1 MTKEEIAKLTL
12 EDVDTIFGPAIPETG
27 MGDRDSAG
35 RLFENIVDRSDPRMN
50 PNNLTREDEEAIM
63 EHVMSNLIGGLTI
76 EELSIEDE
84 DRYIAA
90 SGDTRKITIKGTP
103 GVKFTVAVKDG
114 SDCSIMEEELEH
126 IEIPDIGHY
135 VFEQKFPSVASDKKV
150 EFYEI
155 KLTPQATVK
164 YNYTEDLKVYQYPA
178 KTITFTALPNNVPF
192 HLYSEQI
199 LSDPDIL
206 SDGKSAGLF
215 FQAKGFPS
223 NSTGERE
230 ETWTTTV
237 SESEEY
243 GGEGASGKYYVKN
256 LNFNEAITKST
267 AIKKVVHKPS
277 GGSIDKTVNLK
288 PLATGIRDGNAS
300 GDLKVGMIFRGNVEK
315 IKKVFKSLEVPDCKR
330 KTNRFELES
339 TTDLFEGMSV
349 RINNIVAAEVL
360 SIDCVKNIT
369 ISKKLTIR
377 SGDKVKFTYTTA
389 GKVESVVTQL
399 NQEGNA
405 CVTISR
411 EVYMPNGMEL
421 NFDDDRSVVKGK
433 ITAIGSGTDQ
443 VVITNKL
450 NIKSIGTQDVIYRLD
465 TSKIIN
471 RKPNAKDFNVETLD
485 NTPISINLSAGDFDS
500 NKLTKRHTI
509 TKNGSHG
516 TATWGG
522 VDEGGTQ
529 YPYIAYTPIKGF
541 LGEDVIKYRVTHDG
555 SNSLVDDDTATNP
568 MSDEKTIRITVK

>member
-12 EDVDTIFGPAIPETG
+12 EDVDTIFGPAIPEPG

-35 RLFENIVDRSDPRMN
+35 VLFENIVDRSDPRLN

-178 KTITFTALPNNVPF
+178 KTITFTALPNDVPF

-199 LSDPDIL
+199 LSDGRL
-206 SDGKSAGLF
+206 AGIY
-215 FQAKGFPS
+215 FQVKGLPS
-223 NSTGERE
+223 NSTSERE

-237 SESEEY
+237 TEDAYGEST
-243 GGEGASGKYYVKN
+243 SGKHYVKN

-267 AIKKVVHKPS
+267 AIKKVVHKPN

-288 PLATGIRDGNAS
+288 PLATGVRDGNAS
-300 GDLKVGMIFRGNVEK
+300 GDLEVGMIFRGNVEK
-315 IKKVFKSLEVPDCKR
+315 IKKVFKSLEVTDCKQ

-360 SIDCVKNIT
+360 SIDSAKNIT

-377 SGDKVKFTYTTA
+377 SGDKVKFTYTT
-389 GKVESVVTQL
+389 GGRVESVVTQL

-405 CVTISR
+405 CVTIGH

-421 NFDDDRSVVKGK
+421 NFDDDRSVVKGR
-433 ITAIGSGTDQ
+433 ITATGSGTDQ
-443 VVITNKL
+443 VVLTKYL
-450 NIKSIGTQDVIYRLD
+450 TIKSIGTQDVIYKLD
-465 TSKIIN
+465 TSKITN

-522 VDEGGTQ
+522 IDEGGAQ
-529 YPYIAYTPIKGF
+529 YPRIVYTPIKGF

-555 SNSLVDDDTATNP
+555 SNSLVDDDTAKNP

>member
-12 EDVDTIFGPAIPETG
+12 EDVDTIFGPAIPEPG
-27 MGDRDSAG
+27 MGDRDSTG

-178 KTITFTALPNNVPF
+178 KTITFTALPNDVPF

-199 LSDPDIL
+199 LSDGRL
-206 SDGKSAGLF
+206 AGIY
-215 FQAKGFPS
+215 FQVKGLPS
-223 NSTGERE
+223 NSTSERE

-237 SESEEY
+237 TEDAYGEST
-243 GGEGASGKYYVKN
+243 SGKHYVKN

-267 AIKKVVHKPS
+267 AIKKVVHKPN

-288 PLATGIRDGNAS
+288 PLATGVRDGNAS
-300 GDLKVGMIFRGNVEK
+300 GDLEVGMIFRGNVEK
-315 IKKVFKSLEVPDCKR
+315 IKKVFKSLEVTDCKQ

-360 SIDCVKNIT
+360 SIDSAKNIT

-421 NFDDDRSVVKGK
+421 NFDDDRSVVKGR
-433 ITAIGSGTDQ
+433 ITATGSGTDQ
-443 VVITNKL
+443 VVLTKYL
-450 NIKSIGTQDVIYRLD
+450 TIKSIGTQDVIYKLD
-465 TSKIIN
+465 TSKITN

-522 VDEGGTQ
+522 IDEGGAQ
-529 YPYIAYTPIKGF
+529 YPRIVYTPIKGF

-555 SNSLVDDDTATNP
+555 SNSLVDDDTAKNP

>member
-12 EDVDTIFGPAIPETG
+12 EDVDTIFGPAIPEPG

-35 RLFENIVDRSDPRMN
+35 VLFENIVDRSDPRLN
-50 PNNLTREDEEAIM
+50 PNNLTREDEEAII

-103 GVKFTVAVKDG
+103 GAKFTVAVKDG

-178 KTITFTALPNNVPF
+178 KTISFIPLEGNIPF
-192 HLYSEQI
+192 HVYSEQV
-199 LSDPDIL
+199 L
-206 SDGKSAGLF
+206 SDGRDAARF
-215 FQAKGFPS
+215 FQVKGFPS

-237 SESEEY
+237 SESAEY
-243 GGEGASGKYYVKN
+243 GGEDAGGKYYVKS
-256 LNFNEAITKST
+256 LDFNEAITKST
-267 AIKKVVHKPS
+267 AIKKVVHKPN
-277 GGSIDKTVNLK
+277 GGSIDKTINLK
-288 PLATGIRDGNAS
+288 PLATGVRDGNAS

-377 SGDKVKFTYTTA
+377 SGDKVKFTYTT
-389 GKVESVVTQL
+389 GGRVESVVTQL

-405 CVTISR
+405 CVTIGR

-421 NFDDDRSVVKGK
+421 NFDDDRSVVKGR
-433 ITAIGSGTDQ
+433 ITAAGSGTDQ
-443 VVITNKL
+443 VVLTKYL
-450 NIKSIGTQDVIYRLD
+450 TIKSIGTRDVIYQFD
-465 TSKIIN
+465 KSKVIT
-471 RKPNAKDFNVETLD
+471 RKPNAKNFNVETLD
-485 NTPISINLSAGDFDS
+485 NTPVIINLSAGDFDS

-516 TATWGG
+516 AATWTAG
-522 VDEGGTQ
+522 VNGEGGTQ
-529 YPYIAYTPIKGF
+529 YPYITYTPIKGF

-555 SNSLVDDDTATNP
+555 TSSLVDDDTAANP

>member
-12 EDVDTIFGPAIPETG
+12 EDVDTIFGPAIPEPG

-35 RLFENIVDRSDPRMN
+35 VLFENIVDRNDPRLN

-63 EHVMSNLIGGLTI
+63 EHVTSNLIGGLTV

-178 KTITFTALPNNVPF
+178 KTITFTALPNDVPF

-199 LSDPDIL
+199 LSDGRL
-206 SDGKSAGLF
+206 AGLF
-215 FQAKGFPS
+215 FQVKGLPS
-223 NSTGERE
+223 NSTSERE

-237 SESEEY
+237 TEDAYGEST
-243 GGEGASGKYYVKN
+243 SGKHYVKSF
-256 LNFNEAITKST
+256 NFNEAITKST
-267 AIKKVVHKPS
+267 AIKKVVHKPN

-288 PLATGIRDGNAS
+288 PLATGVRDGNAS
-300 GDLKVGMIFRGNVEK
+300 GDLEVGMMFRGNVEK
-315 IKKVFKSLEVPDCKR
+315 IKKVFKSLEVTDCKQ

-360 SIDCVKNIT
+360 SVDCVKNIT

-377 SGDKVKFTYTTA
+377 SGDKVKFTYTT
-389 GKVESVVTQL
+389 GGRVESVVTQL

-405 CVTISR
+405 CVTIGH

-421 NFDDDRSVVKGK
+421 NFDDDRSVVKGR
-433 ITAIGSGTDQ
+433 ITATGSGTDQ
-443 VVITNKL
+443 VVLTKYL
-450 NIKSIGTQDVIYRLD
+450 TIKNIGTQDVIYKLD

-522 VDEGGTQ
+522 GGEGDAQ

>member
-12 EDVDTIFGPAIPETG
+12 EDVDTIFGPAIPEPG

-35 RLFENIVDRSDPRMN
+35 VLFENIVDRNDPRLN

-63 EHVMSNLIGGLTI
+63 EHVTSNLIGGSTV

-178 KTITFTALPNNVPF
+178 KTITFTALPNDVPF

-199 LSDPDIL
+199 LSDGRL
-206 SDGKSAGLF
+206 AGLF
-215 FQAKGFPS
+215 FQVKGLPS
-223 NSTGERE
+223 NSTSERE
-230 ETWTTTV
+230 ETWTTTATEDAYG
-237 SESEEY
+237 EST
-243 GGEGASGKYYVKN
+243 GGKHYVKN

-267 AIKKVVHKPS
+267 AIKKVVHKPN

-288 PLATGIRDGNAS
+288 PLATGVRDGNAS
-300 GDLKVGMIFRGNVEK
+300 GDLEVGMMFRGNVEK
-315 IKKVFKSLEVPDCKR
+315 IKKVFKSLEVTDCKQ

-349 RINNIVAAEVL
+349 RVNNIVAAEVL
-360 SIDCVKNIT
+360 SIDSVKNIT

-377 SGDKVKFTYTTA
+377 SGDKVKFTYTT
-389 GKVESVVTQL
+389 GGRVESVVTQL

-522 VDEGGTQ
+522 IDEGGPQ
-529 YPYIAYTPIKGF
+529 YPRIVYTPIKGF

-555 SNSLVDDDTATNP
+555 SNGLVDDDAATNP

>member
-12 EDVDTIFGPAIPETG
+12 EDVDTIFGPAIPEPG

-35 RLFENIVDRSDPRMN
+35 VLFENIVDRNDPRLN

-63 EHVMSNLIGGLTI
+63 EHVTSNLIGGSTV

-103 GVKFTVAVKDG
+103 GAKFTVAVKDG

-178 KTITFTALPNNVPF
+178 KTITFTALPNDVPF

-199 LSDPDIL
+199 LSDGRL
-206 SDGKSAGLF
+206 AGLF
-215 FQAKGFPS
+215 FQVKGLPS
-223 NSTGERE
+223 NSTSERE
-230 ETWTTTV
+230 ETWTTTATEDAYG
-237 SESEEY
+237 EST
-243 GGEGASGKYYVKN
+243 GGKHYVKN

-267 AIKKVVHKPS
+267 AIKKVVHKPN

-288 PLATGIRDGNAS
+288 PLATGVRDGNAS
-300 GDLKVGMIFRGNVEK
+300 GDLEVGMMFRGNVEK
-315 IKKVFKSLEVPDCKR
+315 IKKVFKSLEVTDCKQ

-349 RINNIVAAEVL
+349 RVNNIVAAEVL
-360 SIDCVKNIT
+360 SIDSVKNIT

-377 SGDKVKFTYTTA
+377 SGDKVKFTYTT
-389 GKVESVVTQL
+389 GGRVESVVTQL

-522 VDEGGTQ
+522 IDEGGPQ
-529 YPYIAYTPIKGF
+529 YPRIVYTPIKGF

-555 SNSLVDDDTATNP
+555 SNGLVDDDAATNP

>member
-12 EDVDTIFGPAIPETG
+12 EDVDTIFGPAIPKPG

-35 RLFENIVDRSDPRMN
+35 MLFENIVDRSDPRLN
-50 PNNLTREDEEAIM
+50 PNNLTREDEEAII

-114 SDCSIMEEELEH
+114 SDCSVMEEELEH
-126 IEIPDIGHY
+126 VEIPDIGHY

-164 YNYTEDLKVYQYPA
+164 YNYAEDLKVYQYPA
-178 KTITFTALPNNVPF
+178 KTITFISTSNDIPL
-192 HLYSEQI
+192 HLYSEQ
-199 LSDPDIL
+199 IL

-230 ETWTTTV
+230 ETWRTTV

-243 GGEGASGKYYVKN
+243 GGEGAYGKYYVKSF
-256 LNFNEAITKST
+256 NFNEAITKST
-267 AIKKVVHKPS
+267 AIKKVVHKPN

-288 PLATGIRDGNAS
+288 PLATGVRDGNAS
-300 GDLKVGMIFRGNVEK
+300 GDLEVGMMFRGNVEK
-315 IKKVFKSLEVPDCKR
+315 IKKVFKSLEVTDCKQ

-339 TTDLFEGMSV
+339 TTDLFKGMSV

-360 SIDCVKNIT
+360 SVDCVKNIT

-377 SGDKVKFTYTTA
+377 SGDKVKFTYTT
-389 GKVESVVTQL
+389 GGRVESVVTQL

-405 CVTISR
+405 CVTIGH

-421 NFDDDRSVVKGK
+421 NFDDDRSVVKGR
-433 ITAIGSGTDQ
+433 ITATGSGTDQ
-443 VVITNKL
+443 VVLIKYL
-450 NIKSIGTQDVIYRLD
+450 NIKSIGTQDVIYKFD
-465 TSKIIN
+465 TSRIIT
-471 RKPNAKDFNVETLD
+471 RKPNAKNFNVETLD
-485 NTPISINLSAGDFDS
+485 NTPVIINLSAGDFDS
-500 NKLTKRHTI
+500 NKLTKRHAI

-516 TATWGG
+516 TATWGDG
-522 VDEGGTQ
+522 EDGGGQ
-529 YPYIAYTPIKGF
+529 YPYITYTPIKGF

>member
-1 MTKEEIAKLTL
+1 M
-12 EDVDTIFGPAIPETG
+12 
-27 MGDRDSAG
+27 M
-35 RLFENIVDRSDPRMN
+35 
-50 PNNLTREDEEAIM
+50 
-63 EHVMSNLIGGLTI
+63 
-76 EELSIEDE
+76 
-84 DRYIAA
+84 
-90 SGDTRKITIKGTP
+90 
-103 GVKFTVAVKDG
+103 
-114 SDCSIMEEELEH
+114 
-126 IEIPDIGHY
+126 
-135 VFEQKFPSVASDKKV
+135 
-150 EFYEI
+150 
-155 KLTPQATVK
+155 
-164 YNYTEDLKVYQYPA
+164 
-178 KTITFTALPNNVPF
+178 
-192 HLYSEQI
+192 
-199 LSDPDIL
+199 
-206 SDGKSAGLF
+206 
-215 FQAKGFPS
+215 
-223 NSTGERE
+223 
-230 ETWTTTV
+230 
-237 SESEEY
+237 
-243 GGEGASGKYYVKN
+243 
-256 LNFNEAITKST
+256 
-267 AIKKVVHKPS
+267 
-277 GGSIDKTVNLK
+277 
-288 PLATGIRDGNAS
+288 
-300 GDLKVGMIFRGNVEK
+300 FRGNVEK
-315 IKKVFKSLEVPDCKR
+315 IKKVFKSLEVTDCKQ

-349 RINNIVAAEVL
+349 RVNNIVAAEVL
-360 SIDCVKNIT
+360 SIDSVKNIT

-377 SGDKVKFTYTTA
+377 SGDKVKFTYTT
-389 GKVESVVTQL
+389 GGRVESVVTQL

-522 VDEGGTQ
+522 IDEGGPQ
-529 YPYIAYTPIKGF
+529 YPRIVYTPIKGF

-555 SNSLVDDDTATNP
+555 SNGLVDDDAATNP

>member
-12 EDVDTIFGPAIPETG
+12 EDVDTIFGPAIPEPG

-35 RLFENIVDRSDPRMN
+35 VLFENIVDRSDPRLN

-63 EHVMSNLIGGLTI
+63 EHVMSNLIGGLTV

-90 SGDTRKITIKGTP
+90 GGDTRKITIKGTP
-103 GVKFTVAVKDG
+103 GVKFTVVVKDG

-126 IEIPDIGHY
+126 VEIPDIGHY

-164 YNYTEDLKVYQYPA
+164 YNYAEDLKVYQYPA
-178 KTITFTALPNNVPF
+178 KTISFIPLEGNVPF
-192 HLYSEQI
+192 HTYSKQI
-199 LSDPDIL
+199 LSDGRD
-206 SDGKSAGLF
+206 SARF
-215 FQAKGFPS
+215 FQVKGFPS
-223 NSTGERE
+223 NSNGERE
-230 ETWTTTV
+230 EKWTTTV
-237 SESEEY
+237 SESVEY
-243 GGEGASGKYYVKN
+243 GGEGASGNYYVKS
-256 LNFNEAITKST
+256 LDFNKAITKST
-267 AIKKVVHKPS
+267 AIKKVVHKPN
-277 GGSIDKTVNLK
+277 GGSIDKTINLK
-288 PLATGIRDGNAS
+288 PLATGVRDGNAS
-300 GDLKVGMIFRGNVEK
+300 GDLKVGMVFRGNVEK

-349 RINNIVAAEVL
+349 RINDIVAAEVL

-377 SGDKVKFTYTTA
+377 SGDKVKFTYTT
-389 GKVESVVTQL
+389 GGRVESVVTQL

-405 CVTISR
+405 CVTIGR

-421 NFDDDRSVVKGK
+421 NFDDDRSVVKGR
-433 ITAIGSGTDQ
+433 ITATGSGTSQ
-443 VVITNKL
+443 VVLTKYL
-450 NIKSIGTQDVIYRLD
+450 TIKSIGTQDVIYQFD
-465 TSKIIN
+465 KSKIIT
-471 RKPNAKDFNVETLD
+471 RKPNAKNFNVETAE
-485 NTPISINLSAGDFDS
+485 NTPISINLSAGSFDS
-500 NKLTKRHTI
+500 NALTKRHTI

-516 TATWGG
+516 AATTTV
-522 VDEGGTQ
+522 VDESGAQSPFVT
-529 YPYIAYTPIKGF
+529 YTPIKGF

-555 SNSLVDDDTATNP
+555 TSSLVDDDTAANP

>member
-12 EDVDTIFGPAIPETG
+12 EDVDTIFGPAIPEPG

-35 RLFENIVDRSDPRMN
+35 VLFENIVDRNDPRLN

-63 EHVMSNLIGGLTI
+63 EHVTSNLIGGSTV

-164 YNYTEDLKVYQYPA
+164 YNYADDLKVYQYPA
-178 KTITFTALPNNVPF
+178 KTITFTALPNDVPF

-199 LSDPDIL
+199 LSDGRL
-206 SDGKSAGLF
+206 AGLF
-215 FQAKGFPS
+215 FQVKGLPS
-223 NSTGERE
+223 NSTSERE
-230 ETWTTTV
+230 ETWTTTATEDAYG
-237 SESEEY
+237 EST
-243 GGEGASGKYYVKN
+243 GGKHYVKN

-267 AIKKVVHKPS
+267 AIKKVVHKPN

-288 PLATGIRDGNAS
+288 PLATGVRDGNAS
-300 GDLKVGMIFRGNVEK
+300 GDLEVGMMFRGNVEK
-315 IKKVFKSLEVPDCKR
+315 IKKVFKSLEVTDCKQ

-349 RINNIVAAEVL
+349 RVNNIVAAEVL
-360 SIDCVKNIT
+360 SIDSVKNIT

-377 SGDKVKFTYTTA
+377 SGDKVKFTYTT
-389 GKVESVVTQL
+389 GGRVESVVTQL

-522 VDEGGTQ
+522 IDEGGPQ
-529 YPYIAYTPIKGF
+529 YPRIVYTPIKGF

-555 SNSLVDDDTATNP
+555 SNGLVDDDAATNP